1 MSSAATIL
9 NASVPATAATAPPGA
24 RPTLLASS
32 RRLGAAARVIPF
44 TMVVLTLLLGMGIA
58 TGTLWR
64 ALDPESGLLQA
75 LSFGTQ
81 RLTDGLWWT
90 FGTGAFVLP
99 RPEFYLVVGALL
111 VVGLGSYE
119 RRVGSAR
126 AALALLGT
134 QLAGTLAAAM
144 VVWPFQGS
152 SWAWAASLST
162 HVDLGLSAGA
172 LGVAGA
178 ATALMSESWRRRIRV
193 CGSTYLAVTVLR
205 SGLLWDVEH
214 LLALSAGI
222 LAGPAL
228 AGRPRY
234 PLRLPKADGM
244 RIRGAVSVFIASL
257 AVTNLVDAVYPG
269 LGGVFGDGL
278 PAHPPLH
285 GIGVMVGE
293 SVIALLVADALRR
306 GRAAAWWV
314 ATVGASFV
322 VLGSI
327 VGTLG
332 PVRIVDLV
340 CAATILVVLLT
351 YRNSWRWRAPN
362 GFARLSLQRF
372 VIAVLAFGTAW
383 VVSIAVFRQ
392 HFQPVPN
399 LVGAFREATRRLT
412 FDPGVL
418 APRDGLAKAVLGVST
433 VAWGVTLI
441 VVLGSWMYAD
451 RGPDSGPSECLGRL
465 LRRYGGGSLGWMRTW
480 PAFSTWTS
488 RDGHSA
494 ISYCVIGTVAIAIG
508 DPVGPPSHHADAI
521 AGFRTFCRYAGWTP
535 CAFAATSAFV
545 EAAPDLRAVQIGED
559 TVLDLRDLQFVGKSW
574 QDVRTAINRAER
586 EGITMST
593 GRLADFP
600 ADLRHKIECLS
611 QEWVSGKPLPEMG
624 FTLGT
629 VEHALDPEMRTHVAI
644 DGSGTVQGVTTWLP
658 VHRDGAVV
666 GWTLD
671 LMRRRGDG
679 FRPVMEYL
687 IAQSALT
694 FKAEGCTTMSLSVA
708 PLARRSRIAG
718 RRTLLERTLDVMSA
732 VLEPTYG
739 FRSLLAF
746 KAKFQPEFKPVYL
759 VYSRPAD
766 LAAISMAISRAYL
779 PNLHARQA
787 VGLLRNLSR
796 GRHQDTPSSTRQP
809 PRRK

>member
-9 NASVPATAATAPPGA
+9 NAKMPTTTATAPHRA
-24 RPTLLASS
+24 RPTLLATS
-32 RRLGAAARVIPF
+32 RRLGAAARGIPF
-44 TMVVLTLLLGMGIA
+44 TMGALTLLLGMGIA

-64 ALDPESGLLQA
+64 SLDPESGLLEA
-75 LSFGTQ
+75 LSFGTR
-81 RLTDGLWWT
+81 RLHDGQWWT

-126 AALALLGT
+126 AAVALLGT
-134 QLAGTLAAAM
+134 QLAGTLAAAIM
-144 VVWPFQGS
+144 MWPFQDS
-152 SWAWAASLST
+152 SWAWAASLSG

-193 CGSTYLAVTVLR
+193 YGLTYLSVMVLR

-214 LLALSAGI
+214 LLAFSAGM

-234 PLRLPKADGM
+234 AIHLPTIDGM
-244 RIRGAVSVFIASL
+244 RIRAAAGVLIASV
-257 AVTNLVDAVYPG
+257 AVTKLVDTVYPG

-278 PAHPPLH
+278 PDHPPLH
-285 GIGVMVGE
+285 GLALTVGE

-314 ATVGASFV
+314 ATVGATFV
-322 VLGSI
+322 VLNFVVNTQES
-327 VGTLG
+327 V
-332 PVRIVDLV
+332 PIVDLLG
-340 CAATILVVLLT
+340 AATVLGVLVT
-351 YRNSWRWRAPN
+351 YRNSWRWRTPD
-362 GFARLSLQRF
+362 GFARRF
-372 VIAVLAFGTAW
+372 LRRAVFAVLMFATVFVGSIAVLGQRFRPSPDPL
-383 VVSIAVFRQ
+383 VV
-392 HFQPVPN
+392 
-399 LVGAFREATRRLT
+399 LREAMARFT
-412 FDPGVL
+412 FNPGPL
-418 APRDGLAKAVLGVST
+418 APQDGLASAVLGVST
-433 VAWGVTLI
+433 LAWGATLI
-441 VVLGSWMYAD
+441 VLLGGWMYAD

-545 EAAPDLRAVQIGED
+545 DAAPDLRAVQIGED
-559 TVLDLRDLQFVGKSW
+559 TVLDLRDLQFIGKSW
-574 QDVRTAINRAER
+574 QDVRTAINRAKR
-586 EGITMST
+586 EGISMST

-600 ADLRHKIECLS
+600 ADLRHKIERLS

-644 DGSGTVQGVTTWLP
+644 DGSGAVQGVTTWLP
-658 VHRDGAVV
+658 VHHDGAVV

-687 IAQSALT
+687 IAESALA

-708 PLARRSRIAG
+708 PLARRTRIAG
-718 RRTLLERTLDVMSA
+718 RRTLLERTLDVMSG

-796 GRHQDTPSSTRQP
+796 GRHQDAA
-809 PRRK
+809 